1 MEALEPRHDAR
12 TPLGQHPRP
21 TERKDTA
28 VSHLDLRRAAAALR
42 RTAPVLALP
51 LAIAAVAAGAPAGS
65 AAAPTHSGA
74 MTFSGALRG
83 TVKITRLSTCTG
95 SPHGL
100 NWDLGA
106 KLSPSKATNW
116 SVTIVTQHSGSWKTF
131 HPGQSLPSFV
141 LQSGLNGW
149 AATTGSLTVSGTS
162 GKVNLTLGAHEGSA
176 TGTVHVTGSWNCS

>member
-1 MEALEPRHDAR
+1 
-12 TPLGQHPRP
+12 
-21 TERKDTA
+21 
-28 VSHLDLRRAAAALR
+28 VSRLDLRKAAAALR
-42 RTAPVLALP
+42 LTAPLLVLP
-51 LAIAAVAAGAPAGS
+51 LAIAAFPTGASAGS
-65 AAAPTHSGA
+65 AAAPTHSGT

-100 NWDLGA
+100 AWDLGA

-116 SVTIVTQHSGSWKTF
+116 SVTIVTTHNGTWKTF

-149 AATTGSLTVSGTS
+149 VATKGSLTVSGTS
-162 GKVNLTLGAHEGSA
+162 GKVKLTLGAHEGSA
-176 TGTVHVTGSWNCS
+176 TGTVQVTGSWNCS

>member
-1 MEALEPRHDAR
+1 
-12 TPLGQHPRP
+12 
-21 TERKDTA
+21 
-28 VSHLDLRRAAAALR
+28 VSPIDLRKAAAALR
-42 RTAPVLALP
+42 WTATLLALP
-51 LAIAAVAAGAPAGS
+51 LTIAAFPTGASAGSVAAL
-65 AAAPTHSGA
+65 THSGA

-106 KLSPSKATNW
+106 KLSPSQATNW
-116 SVTIVTQHSGSWKTF
+116 SVTIVTQHNGTWKTF

-149 AATTGSLTVSGTS
+149 VATKGSLTISGTS
-162 GKVNLTLGAHEGSA
+162 GRVSLTLGAHEGSA
-176 TGTVHVTGSWNCS
+176 TGTVQVTGSWNCS